1 MYTGTHGVA
10 PIEETVVTLTLGPMI
25 GVSWIGDR
33 VGFGTE
39 ATYVVR
45 RKINFSPVG
54 DPTMGLGSIEAV

>member
-39 ATYVVR
+39 ATYVK

-54 DPTMGLGSIEAV
+54 YPTMGLGLIQAV